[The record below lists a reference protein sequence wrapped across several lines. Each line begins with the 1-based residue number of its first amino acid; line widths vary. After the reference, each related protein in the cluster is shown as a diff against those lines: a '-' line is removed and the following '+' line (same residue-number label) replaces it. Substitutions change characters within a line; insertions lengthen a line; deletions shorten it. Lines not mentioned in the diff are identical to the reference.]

1 MWSGLWRDLLQRYAV
16 LLDQTELLTSLRK
29 LVDLPAGSDLSEAQ
43 WSVLE
48 AQLAQ
53 VAGRISTRLKE
64 GVRRHVA
71 APPTPEAAR
80 SLNALLA
87 RSELAISRHT
97 TTFDLLLDLL
107 TQRSVSRLGPL
118 LAGCDELADDALR
131 RDQRLGVFGRPIVFL
146 DRGFGASILRQGVPL
161 PAGGGNSLPL
171 IQIPYSKLATK
182 HTLTSVVHE
191 AGHQALEG
199 LGLTTPLAAAV
210 RTALSRLGA
219 PPAISNLY
227 ALWMKELGPDF
238 WGFGNCGVAQ
248 ASSIKEILSLTPEMV
263 FAVTRADPHPP
274 PYLRVLCSLWWCR
287 VQWGRGYW
295 LRLEHDWR
303 RLYPL
308 ASAPAGIRGLLAGC
322 RRYIPAVSRV
332 LFAHPFSN
340 LSGKPLPALFDLR
353 ALHPSR
359 LRAIAANAVASGRL
373 NLHGL
378 PPCGQLALFRVM
390 RDERR
395 MSDRQLDRLMSEWLV
410 RLGSRTQQ
418 PTWSSGV
425 CTHV

>member
-1 MWSGLWRDLLQRYAV
+1 
-16 LLDQTELLTSLRK
+16 
-29 LVDLPAGSDLSEAQ
+29 VDLPAGSDLSESQ
-43 WSVLE
+43 WSVLD
-48 AQLAQ
+48 ARLTQ
-53 VAGRISTRLKE
+53 VAARISTTLRE

-97 TTFDLLLDLL
+97 TTFDMLLDLL
-107 TQRSVSRLGPL
+107 TQRSVPRLGPL

-131 RDQRLGVFGRPIVFL
+131 RDRRLGVFGRPIVFL

-161 PAGGGNSLPL
+161 PAGGGNSMPL

-199 LGLTTPLAAAV
+199 LGLTTQLAAAV
-210 RTALSRLGA
+210 RKVLTRLGA
-219 PPAISNLY
+219 PPAIRNLY
-227 ALWMKELGPDF
+227 ARWMKELGPDF
-238 WGFGNCGVAQ
+238 WGFGHCGVAQ
-248 ASSIKEILSLTPEMV
+248 ASSAKEILSLTPEMV
-263 FAVTRADPHPP
+263 FAVVPSDPHPP
-274 PYLRVLCSLWWCR
+274 PYLRVLCALWWCR

-295 LRLEHDWR
+295 LRLESDWQQ
-303 RLYPL
+303 LYPL
-308 ASAPAGIRGLLAGC
+308 ASAPARVRGLLASC

-332 LFAHPFSN
+332 LFEHPFTN
-340 LSGKPLPALFDLR
+340 LNGKPLPALFDLR
-353 ALHPSR
+353 AIHPRR
-359 LRAIAANAVASGRL
+359 LQHIGANAMASGRL

-378 PPCGQLALFRVM
+378 SPCGQLALFRVM
-390 RDERR
+390 RDERHVG
-395 MSDRQLDRLMSEWLV
+395 DRQLDRLMTQWLV
-410 RLGSRTQQ
+410 RLGSRTPQ
-418 PTWSSGV
+418 PTWFRGV